1 MVKLRVLASLGLVGL
16 DFIGSSAIKAFD
28 IVGDFS
34 LFLLDMFKTLF
45 GTKLK
50 FSKFLFHMEKI
61 GVNSFAISAITGCFA
76 GAVLTIQ
83 SYKGFKQ
90 FGGEQ
95 FIGPVVSLAMAR
107 ELGPVLTG
115 FMVAGR
121 AGSAIA
127 AEIAT
132 MQITEQID
140 ALKTLCINVQQYLIV
155 PRILAGAVILPF
167 LALFSMMFG
176 VAGGYLV
183 SVYTLGI
190 NPEEYTSGIKSLV
203 EFSDI
208 IGGLIKASVFGFILT
223 AVGSYKGYTAKD
235 GARGVGIATTQSV
248 VVSSILIIIAN
259 YFLAVILFGPS

>member
-1 MVKLRVLASLGLVGL
+1 LIVKAL
-16 DFIGSSAIKAFD
+16 DFLGSSAIKSFD
-28 IVGDFS
+28 IVGKFS
-34 LFLLDMFKTLF
+34 LFIFDVLKTLF
-45 GTKLK
+45 TTRLR
-50 FSKFLFHMEKI
+50 FSKFVFHMEKI
-61 GVNSFAISAITGCFA
+61 GVNSLAITAITGGFV

-140 ALKTLCINVQQYLIV
+140 ALRTLSINVQQYLIV
-155 PRILAGAVILPF
+155 PRILAGTIILPF
-167 LALFSMMFG
+167 LALFSMMCG
-176 VAGGYLV
+176 VVGGYLV
-183 SVYTLGI
+183 SVHTLGL
-190 NPEEYTSGIKSLV
+190 NPEEYTSGIKSIV

-208 IGGLIKASVFGFILT
+208 VGGLIKAIVFGFILT
-223 AVGSYKGYTAKD
+223 TVGSYKGYNTRD
-235 GARGVGIATTQSV
+235 GARGVGISTTQSV

-259 YFLAVILFGPS
+259 YFLAVILFGPA